1 MDIFL
6 KTTGGILVSV
16 VLALAVEKREKD
28 IAILLSM
35 AVCCMCLL
43 SAAHFLRPVVDFV
56 YKMGQ
61 LGDVSQGE
69 ISALLKIVG
78 IGLVTEVSVLIC
90 QDGGNASLGKSLQIT
105 GCAAMLYFAIP
116 LFEILLDVVQSMLGE
131 L

>member
-16 VLALAVEKREKD
+16 VLALAVGKREKD

-35 AVCCMCLL
+35 AVCCMSLL
-43 SAAHFLRPVVDFV
+43 SAAYFLQPVVDFL
-56 YKMGQ
+56 YELGQ
-61 LGDVSQGE
+61 WGDLSRGG
-69 ISALLKIVG
+69 IASLLKIAG
-78 IGLVTEVSVLIC
+78 IGLVTEISVLIC

-116 LFEILLDVVQSMLGE
+116 MFEMLLEIIRSILGE

>member
-6 KTTGGILVSV
+6 KTTGGILISV
-16 VLALAVEKREKD
+16 VLTLAVGKREKD

-35 AVCCMCLL
+35 AVCCMSLL
-43 SAAHFLRPVVDFV
+43 SAAHFLRPVIEFV
-56 YKMGQ
+56 YG
-61 LGDVSQGE
+61 LGRRGD
-69 ISALLKIVG
+69 ISTESISVLLKIVG
-78 IGLVTEVSVLIC
+78 IGLVTEVAVLIC

-116 LFEILLDVVQSMLGE
+116 LFETLLDVVQSILGE